1 MIADAGRSKR
11 RTPVL
16 MDKNGVPGPPHIYYT
31 VHKSLMVL
39 CVHFHFE
46 ENRGLCILI
55 DPCVGQIYLAGVNL
69 KAFESPPCH
78 DGPFSH
84 GALVPFTSTPRNR
97 PLAPEATALDK
108 GMKCRFRRQVNLPE
122 RVQVSAHIGEERCST
137 GQECCHLL
145 VARVDAEG

>member
-1 MIADAGRSKR
+1 
-11 RTPVL
+11 
-16 MDKNGVPGPPHIYYT
+16 MDKHGAPGPPQAYHT
-31 VHKSLMVL
+31 VHKGLMIL
-39 CVHFHFE
+39 CVCSHFE

-55 DPCVGQIYLAGVNL
+55 DPCVGQSYVAGVNL
-69 KAFESPPCH
+69 KALESPGDPLFHPCH
-78 DGPFSH
+78 DSPFSH
-84 GALVPFTSTPRNR
+84 DVLVPFTSTPRNR
-97 PLAPEATALDK
+97 PLAPEATTLDK